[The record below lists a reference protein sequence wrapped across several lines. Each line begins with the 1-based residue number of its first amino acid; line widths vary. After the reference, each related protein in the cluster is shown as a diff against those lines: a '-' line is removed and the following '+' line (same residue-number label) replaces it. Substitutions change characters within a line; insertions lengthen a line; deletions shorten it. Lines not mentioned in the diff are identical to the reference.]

1 MTAPARDSDSV
12 AAEGGAR
19 VGTATPTAGTRVTRA
34 TRATRARRRADAATT
49 IAWAASRAGFDLPV
63 RVRAWDGS
71 EAGPDG
77 PPTAVLRSPL
87 ALRRALWAPGELGLA
102 RAYVSGDLDV
112 EGDLT
117 EGLRRAFRAARPAQ
131 SAARGVG
138 SRPRV
143 AGGWRR
149 RWGPGRWAD
158 VLSTAAVAASRLGML
173 GPPPAPPACEIRL
186 SGRAHSR
193 ARDQAVIAGHYDL
206 PVSFY
211 RLILDPAMAYS
222 CGYWTSDD
230 PGYGLADA
238 QRDKLD
244 LVADKLRLGPDVSL
258 LDLGCG
264 WGSLTVHAAQHRQA
278 RVTSVTLSAEQGGY
292 ARERLR
298 GLGLADRAQVLIQ
311 DYRDT
316 TGGPYDAIASLE
328 MGEHV
333 GADGYPA
340 FCAALHGL
348 LRPGGRLLIQQ
359 MSRGSNAPGGGAFI
373 ESYVTADMHMRPVGE
388 TVGLLEEAGLRGA
401 RRPGAARRTTSAR
414 SGPGSTTWSG
424 TCPRSRRSSARSAPG
439 CGGCTW
445 PAARWRSKRAG
456 WASTRSWRRGAN
468 DARAAMFGWTA
479 LVTGGALLALVAVAF
494 VDRRQDRQAQRHGRR
509 LGRGDRGG
517 GGGELPRVDRARRPR
532 PPLAA
537 GGRGGALGRPAGAG
551 TWRPGRAARARIR
564 ATVSCSAGRRA
575 TGTGTRCARSTCR
588 SC

>member
-1 MTAPARDSDSV
+1 MTAPARDRDDV
-12 AAEGGAR
+12 VAEGGAR
-19 VGTATPTAGTRVTRA
+19 VEAAGPA
-34 TRATRARRRADAATT
+34 GPAAGARARRRADAATT

-71 EAGPDG
+71 EAGPAG
-77 PPTAVLRSPL
+77 PPTAVLRSPR

-131 SAARGVG
+131 SDRTSGSGASGGRASRSRTSRGRASGGRGLGARSG
-138 SRPRV
+138 
-143 AGGWRR
+143 
-149 RWGPGRWAD
+149 WGPGRWAD
-158 VLSTAAVAASRLGML
+158 VVSAAAVAASRLGVF

-186 SGRAHSR
+186 SGRVHSR

-222 CGYWTSDD
+222 CGYWTGDG

-244 LVADKLRLGPDVSL
+244 LVADKLRLGPGVSL

-264 WGSLTVHAAQHRQA
+264 WGSLTVHAARHRQA
-278 RVTSVTLSAEQGGY
+278 RVSSVTLSAEQGGY
-292 ARERLR
+292 TRERLR

-340 FCAALHGL
+340 FAAALRRL

-359 MSRGSNAPGGGAFI
+359 MSRGGNAPGGGAFI

-388 TVGLLEEAGLRGA
+388 TVGLLENAGLEVLGVQALRPHYVRTIRAWLDNLEENLPAVEAIIGRERA
-401 RRPGAARRTTSAR
+401 RM
-414 SGPGSTTWSG
+414 
-424 TCPRSRRSSARSAPG
+424 
-439 CGGCTW
+439 
-445 PAARWRSKRAG
+445 WRLYLA
-456 WASTRSWRRGAN
+456 
-468 DARAAMFGWTA
+468 
-479 LVTGGALLALVAVAF
+479 GGALAF
-494 VDRRQDRQAQRHGRR
+494 EEGRMGVDQI
-509 LGRGDRGG
+509 
-517 GGGELPRVDRARRPR
+517 
-532 PPLAA
+532 LAA
-537 GGRGGALGRPAGAG
+537 RPE
-551 TWRPGRAARARIR
+551 
-564 ATVSCSAGRRA
+564 
-575 TGTGTRCARSTCR
+575 
-588 SC
+588 

>member
-1 MTAPARDSDSV
+1 MTAAAAAKDSENA

-19 VGTATPTAGTRVTRA
+19 VGAAAPTAGK
-34 TRATRARRRADAATT
+34 RARRRADAATT

-71 EAGPDG
+71 EAGPAG
-77 PPTAVLRSPL
+77 PPIAVLRSPL

-131 SAARGVG
+131 SARASGGRGPDARGPG
-138 SRPRV
+138 PW
-143 AGGWRR
+143 AGP
-149 RWGPGRWAD
+149 GPGRWAD
-158 VLSTAAVAASRLGML
+158 AVSAAAVAAGRLGVL

-193 ARDQAVIAGHYDL
+193 ARDQAVVAGHYDL

-222 CGYWTSDD
+222 CGYWASDD

-244 LVADKLRLGPDVSL
+244 LVADKLRLGPGVSL

-278 RVTSVTLSAEQGGY
+278 RVSSVTLSAEQGGY
-292 ARERLR
+292 TRQRLR
-298 GLGLADRAQVLIQ
+298 GLGLGNRARVRIQ

-316 TGGPYDAIASLE
+316 AGGPYDAIASLE

-340 FCAALHGL
+340 FCASLRDL

-359 MSRGSNAPGGGAFI
+359 MSRGANAPGGGAFI
-373 ESYVTADMHMRPVGE
+373 ESYVTADMHMRPLGE
-388 TVGLLEEAGLRGA
+388 TVGLLEDAGLEVLGVQALRPHYVRTIRAWLGNLEENLPAVEAIIGRERARMWRLYLAGA
-401 RRPGAARRTTSAR
+401 ALAFEEGRMGVDQILAARR
-414 SGPGSTTWSG
+414 
-424 TCPRSRRSSARSAPG
+424 
-439 CGGCTW
+439 
-445 PAARWRSKRAG
+445 
-456 WASTRSWRRGAN
+456 
-468 DARAAMFGWTA
+468 
-479 LVTGGALLALVAVAF
+479 
-494 VDRRQDRQAQRHGRR
+494 Q
-509 LGRGDRGG
+509 
-517 GGGELPRVDRARRPR
+517 
-532 PPLAA
+532 
-537 GGRGGALGRPAGAG
+537 
-551 TWRPGRAARARIR
+551 
-564 ATVSCSAGRRA
+564 
-575 TGTGTRCARSTCR
+575 
-588 SC
+588 